1 MILHFLYI
9 TCRKNSLFRGPG
21 IEKAGRHTEKAAP
34 GESAA
39 RIAEKTKRK
48 NARRK
53 AIGPLRSKVQATRR
67 AVSYTHLD
75 VYKRQVMSRAQAAE
89 NCMLRVCNT
98 ALSALTLLL
107 LATAAAKMALR
118 ALIARVETQVAMA
131 LGASVQPFTSTTPS
145 VSATVTGSEL
155 SHCIP
160 GSRWLPAK

>member
-53 AIGPLRSKVQATRR
+53 AIGPLQSKVQATRR
-67 AVSYTHLD
+67 VPA
-75 VYKRQVMSRAQAAE
+75 KRDGGAPAGKCRWLCRGSGADNRAESTASGANTPFFHSEQ
-89 NCMLRVCNT
+89 LRV
-98 ALSALTLLL
+98 TL
-107 LATAAAKMALR
+107 
-118 ALIARVETQVAMA
+118 Q
-131 LGASVQPFTSTTPS
+131 G
-145 VSATVTGSEL
+145 
-155 SHCIP
+155 
-160 GSRWLPAK
+160 